1 MNMNTQVNT
10 IVANVL
16 QALKAIYAF
25 FAGDV
30 SILAGTSVAFVG
42 AFLLLRWG
50 HAPNLLVAVLFV
62 AFLLA
67 GLIDSLN
74 REIAGPGASRR

>member
-1 MNMNTQVNT
+1 MTNGNRLVKTVVN
-10 IVANVL
+10 NVL
-16 QALKAIYAF
+16 QALYTF
-25 FAGDV
+25 FAGDI

-50 HAPNLLVAVLFV
+50 HASNALVAVLFV

-67 GLIDSLN
+67 GLVDSVN
-74 REIAGPGASRR
+74 RETGGRDAS

>member
-1 MNMNTQVNT
+1 MNTNTRVNT

-16 QALKAIYAF
+16 QALKSIYTF

-30 SILAGTSVAFVG
+30 SILAGASAAFVG

-50 HAPNLLVAVLFV
+50 HAPNALVAVLFV

-74 REIAGPGASRR
+74 REISG